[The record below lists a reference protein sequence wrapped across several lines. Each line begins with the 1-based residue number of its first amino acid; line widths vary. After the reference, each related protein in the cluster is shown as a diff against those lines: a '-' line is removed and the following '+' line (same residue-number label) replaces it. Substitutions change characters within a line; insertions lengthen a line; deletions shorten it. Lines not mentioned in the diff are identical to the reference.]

1 MTGTICAKTLLVGFV
16 YGKFAWLLNPRTG
29 FKRKLLRTTEIVIIA
44 LVAVSLT
51 AGGVFAVVLSPP
63 PSPCSGVAG
72 TNRTFTIIVDL
83 TGYNDSQSQLGP
95 WPVITVQRCDTVV
108 FTVINN
114 DTQAHG
120 FAVASYSN
128 VGLELVGGDHQ
139 KLQFQATR
147 LGQFRIYC
155 TSRCTVHYLM
165 QNGLLNVT

>member
-1 MTGTICAKTLLVGFV
+1 MI
-16 YGKFAWLLNPRTG
+16 
-29 FKRKLLRTTEIVIIA
+29 IIA
-44 LVAVSLT
+44 LVTVSLG

-63 PSPCSGVAG
+63 PSPCSSG
-72 TNRTFTIIVDL
+72 TGTIRAFTIIIDL
-83 TGYNDSQSQLGP
+83 TGYNGSGSQSGP
-95 WPVITVQRCDTVV
+95 WPVVAVQRCDTVV

-128 VGLELVGGDHQ
+128 AGLELVEGDHQ
-139 KLQFQATR
+139 TLQFQATR

-155 TSRCTVHYLM
+155 TSRCSVHYLM

>member
-1 MTGTICAKTLLVGFV
+1 
-16 YGKFAWLLNPRTG
+16 
-29 FKRKLLRTTEIVIIA
+29 LRTSEIVIIA
-44 LVAVSLT
+44 FVAASLA

-63 PSPCSGVAG
+63 PSPCSGVMG
-72 TNRTFTIIVDL
+72 TVRSFTIIADL
-83 TGYNDSQSQLGP
+83 TGYNGSQSHNDA
-95 WPVITVQRCDTVV
+95 WPVVTVQRCDTVV

-128 VGLELVGGDHQ
+128 AGLELVGGDHQ
-139 KLQFQATR
+139 KLQFQATK

-155 TSRCTVHYLM
+155 TSRCTVHSLM